1 MALSNKKFIFSSFLI
16 IAIITFVSFYYF
28 FGERFFLKIS
38 GDDLILIRQN
48 DELIDKAES
57 IDCTDYVSCI
67 NKAILENAVSEV
79 LDNNSWNNLINL
91 EKDWKVFKYQAYIEK
106 KWPIDSQAEIE
117 GVWHTQYWQT
127 MDGKGAPPEWCI
139 KQAGQQ
145 YKVVHQVYKLVN
157 NNLASNTGTIRERG
171 ILFNENNDAVCQQII
186 EYEEFDIFGN
196 KIFNN

>member
-1 MALSNKKFIFSSFLI
+1 MRLSHKKLFFLFFLTIVI
-16 IAIITFVSFYYF
+16 ISIISFYYF
-28 FGERFFLKIS
+28 FGERFSLKIS
-38 GDDLILIRQN
+38 GDDLILTRQN
-48 DELIDKAES
+48 NELIDKAEN
-57 IDCTDYVSCI
+57 IDCTDNVSCI
-67 NKAILENAVSEV
+67 NKVILENTVSEV
-79 LDNNSWNNLINL
+79 LDNNSWSNLINL

-106 KWPIDSQAEIE
+106 KWPVESQAEIE

-139 KQAGQQ
+139 EQAGQQ

-157 NNLASNTGTIRERG
+157 NNLTLNTGTIRERG
-171 ILFNENNDAVCQQII
+171 ILFDSDNNPVCQQII